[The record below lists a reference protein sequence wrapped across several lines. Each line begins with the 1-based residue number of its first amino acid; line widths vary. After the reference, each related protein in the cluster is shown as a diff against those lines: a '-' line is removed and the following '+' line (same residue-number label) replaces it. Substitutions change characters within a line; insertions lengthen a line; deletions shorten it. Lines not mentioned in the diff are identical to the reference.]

1 MEFYNDHLMKM
12 EELRQY
18 RADRKAANIIA
29 DILTVL
35 IMVFVGLVIYCRI
48 GG

>member
-1 MEFYNDHLMKM
+1 MEFYNYHLMKM

-18 RADRKAANIIA
+18 RADRKKANFIA
-29 DILTVL
+29 DVLTVL

>member
-1 MEFYNDHLMKM
+1 MDFYNYHLMKM

-29 DILTVL
+29 DVLTVL
-35 IMVFVGLVIYCRI
+35 IMVFVGLVIYAKI